1 MHDVM
6 RRRILRKLEALPD
19 DQLYQVLDFIEFL
32 EAKYARE
39 RAAEPDGLQRFAE
52 RLEDRMRIR
61 SLSPRAMSGTM
72 KVIGKAS
79 RVWENLAGAGEG
91 LISGI
96 ESSLEQRRSGRRA
109 VEPEEGRDGEGAAGR
124 EGGYGQPRPMGGG
137 APRSPGNGSGGREEA
152 AES

>member
-72 KVIGKAS
+72 KVIGTAG
-79 RVWENLAGAGEG
+79 RVLDTLTETGQGIVEG
-91 LISGI
+91 LTGAAAT
-96 ESSLEQRRSGRRA
+96 RRSSSPA
-109 VEPEEGRDGEGAAGR
+109 PGAASTSR
-124 EGGYGQPRPMGGG
+124 E
-137 APRSPGNGSGGREEA
+137 
-152 AES
+152 